1 MFHVQ
6 RISSFGAPELQPY
19 ATLRRPLEHRE
30 QNIFVAE
37 SERVVRRLLK
47 SKFTVVSVVM
57 PEKHLENFREQL
69 EARPENIAVY
79 LAEKKLL
86 ETLTGYSVFQGV
98 FAVGKIPRLAS
109 LDEIYRQSPS
119 PKFFVAID
127 ELSNAENV
135 GALTRTCA
143 AFGVHALIV
152 GETSSSPYLR
162 RAVRNSMGTIFD
174 LPIFEIETIR
184 NGDPNLRRDD
194 PIRKMNLAQVLQD
207 LRKRGMHCVAAHPH
221 TEKKVLSQAN
231 FTGDCCVVFGNEGDG
246 ISKNVLEACDEAVA
260 IPMPPNVDSL
270 NVGAAA
276 AVFLYE
282 AVRQRNAAVLAK

>member
-1 MFHVQ
+1 MVQ
-6 RISSFGAPELQPY
+6 
-19 ATLRRPLEHRE
+19 
-30 QNIFVAE
+30 
-37 SERVVRRLLK
+37 RLLK
-47 SKFTVVSVVM
+47 SKFTVVSLVM
-57 PEKHLENFREQL
+57 PEKHLESFRAQL
-69 EARPENIAVY
+69 EARPEPIAVY

-119 PKFFVAID
+119 PRFFVAID

-135 GALTRTCA
+135 GAITRTCA

-194 PIRKMNLAQVLQD
+194 PIRKLNLAQVIRD
-207 LRKRGMHCVAAHPH
+207 LRQRGMHVVAAHPH
-221 TEKKVLSQAN
+221 TDKKVLSQAN

-246 ISKNVLEACDEAVA
+246 ISKAVLEACDEAVA

-282 AVRQRNAAVLAK
+282 AVRQRAAVPGN